1 MRIQQSSH
9 QGCVVLTLAGRLDL
23 AAAPQ
28 VQREILKQLAQQ
40 PPAIICDLA
49 QVEAIDSLCAG
60 VFVSIRHPALGWPA
74 TALVLCG
81 VRPAVAAILVRHGVM
96 PHLAMYPSLD
106 QALANARA
114 RPPRLGARLTLGP
127 VPTAAAAGRQFVG
140 EVCGHWGLQ
149 VLAEPAALLASELV
163 TNAVVHAHTALEL
176 RVELRGS
183 RLQVAVHD
191 QDPNLLGLLA
201 AKDGTGRGLGLQI
214 VDQVA
219 KAWGVRQDG
228 ARGKSVWFTLD
239 LPPPQADTTTTPGSV
254 WRAAAGSGR
263 VAWVSLDEG
272 DNDPTR
278 FWNYVVEAF
287 RTVEPSVGTTA
298 LMALQRRSVEI
309 RRVVL
314 PSLLNDLGEIGSPL
328 VLVLD
333 DYHLLTNASCHQTLG
348 FFLDHLPAG
357 IHVLLSTRADPPL
370 SLDSQGR
377 GDLPAARAL
386 TEQARELIDRFADPG
401 SLPALLERAERVL
414 RPAPHQR
421 AEIVAPLTERER
433 AVLRLLPTRLSHR
446 EIGRELYVSVNTV
459 KSQVQA
465 IYRKFE
471 VTSRAEAVAHARHLR
486 LLPGSTTPTDP

>member
-1 MRIQQSSH
+1 MRIQQCSH

-28 VQREILKQLAQQ
+28 VQRDILKQLAQP

-60 VFVSIRHPALGWPA
+60 VFASIRHPALGWPG
-74 TALVLCG
+74 TALVLSG
-81 VRPAVAAILVRHGVM
+81 ARPAVADTLVQHGVM
-96 PHLAMYPSLD
+96 NHLAMYPSLD

-127 VPTAAAAGRQFVG
+127 VLTAAAAGRQFVG

-149 VLAEPAALLASELV
+149 VLAEPAALLAGELV

-183 RLQVAVHD
+183 LLQVAVHD
-191 QDPNLLGLLA
+191 QDPNLSGLLT

-228 ARGKSVWFTLD
+228 AGGKTVWCTLE
-239 LPPPQADTTTTPGSV
+239 LPPPQAGTV
-254 WRAAAGSGR
+254 GR
-263 VAWVSLDEG
+263 S
-272 DNDPTR
+272 R
-278 FWNYVVEAF
+278 
-287 RTVEPSVGTTA
+287 
-298 LMALQRRSVEI
+298 
-309 RRVVL
+309 
-314 PSLLNDLGEIGSPL
+314 
-328 VLVLD
+328 
-333 DYHLLTNASCHQTLG
+333 
-348 FFLDHLPAG
+348 
-357 IHVLLSTRADPPL
+357 
-370 SLDSQGR
+370 
-377 GDLPAARAL
+377 
-386 TEQARELIDRFADPG
+386 
-401 SLPALLERAERVL
+401 RAEV
-414 RPAPHQR
+414 AP
-421 AEIVAPLTERER
+421 PLTERER

-446 EIGRELYVSVNTV
+446 EIGHELYVSVNTV
-459 KSQVQA
+459 RSQVEA

-486 LLPGSTTPTDP
+486 LLPGSTPTDPWPSHPDEP